1 MNKQELENIRQR
13 LLDSFIK
20 LSESDINAKP
30 SPDRWSISQVVL
42 HVSGAETRFMQAAYQ
57 GLKENKKTNPADV
70 DLSVFDDPSKKL
82 IAPIDPPE
90 EWKGK
95 DELVAALNN
104 SREVTFEFL
113 DKYKESELSGISLNH
128 HRFGEMPIWQIFELI
143 GKHEN
148 RHIHQVEEI
157 KKQLGL

>member
-1 MNKQELENIRQR
+1 MNKEELERIRQK
-13 LLDSFIK
+13 LLDSFITLNK
-20 LSESDINAKP
+20 GDINTKP
-30 SPDRWSISQVVL
+30 GHEKWSISQVVL
-42 HVSGAETRFMQAAYQ
+42 HVAGAETRFMHAAFQ

-82 IAPIDPPE
+82 KAPIEPPE

-95 DELVAALNN
+95 DELVEVLKN
-104 SREVTFEFL
+104 SREMTFEFL
-113 DKYKESELSGISLNH
+113 DKYKESDLSGISLNH
-128 HRFGEMPIWQIFELI
+128 HRFGEMPIWQIFELV

-148 RHIHQVEEI
+148 RHIHQVEDI